1 MLATTGVTE
10 RHSINETKKEEGM
23 TPRRGIL
30 FAFIALLAFAGA
42 GQAQNGD
49 VRLSIDRLGDVQTG
63 AYAASNGAIFTLNHY
78 DDKYLMRVAGEPE
91 IYVLYPDHASL
102 GGRVLK
108 FDSGGTAIQVSGWGA
123 VTIYTHAQ
131 PAGLPA
137 EHTGDSATPAPAQVS
152 LAQMQA

>member
-1 MLATTGVTE
+1 
-10 RHSINETKKEEGM
+10 M

-30 FAFIALLAFAGA
+30 FAFIAALACAGA
-42 GQAQNGD
+42 VQAQNGD

-63 AYAASNGAIFTLNHY
+63 AYAASTGAVFTISRY
-78 DDKYLMRVAGEPE
+78 DDKYLMRFAGEPE

-123 VTIYTHAQ
+123 VTIYTDAQ
-131 PAGLPA
+131 PAGQHPDQEPEGEHSPGQPPPRLL
-137 EHTGDSATPAPAQVS
+137 EHTASESTSSKP
-152 LAQMQA
+152 